1 MFVCPSLVRSTLY
14 WCIDTF
20 AIVYFSKPSVFS
32 LALVWVGML
41 FAPTNCVHVGR
52 NPYKIG
58 LSTKNRKGYI
68 MQKHALYDRVLYALL
83 FVSFLIVWL
92 TA

>member
-1 MFVCPSLVRSTLY
+1 M
-14 WCIDTF
+14 
-20 AIVYFSKPSVFS
+20 
-32 LALVWVGML
+32 

-52 NPYKIG
+52 MPLKMG
-58 LSTKNRKGYI
+58 LSTINRKGYI
-68 MQKHALYDRVLYALL
+68 MQKHAFFDRILYALL